1 MPAHHMTSHTIIAA
15 ALAMLCAGCASYKPA
30 PLSAVQNAQAIQAR
44 SLDDPRL
51 QTFIAAARADG
62 AAADGQVRENWN
74 LGTLILAALYFH
86 PNLDIARADLAEAR
100 AGVDTARQRPNPS
113 LSFEDLS
120 YGPGSPPGTAWTIA
134 PVVNFMIE
142 TFGKREKRTAEATA
156 MLEAAR
162 GELRSAS
169 WQVRA
174 GVRDALI
181 DLWAAQQRLDLLQ
194 ARVEAQGQL
203 VALLE
208 RGLAVGEA
216 SGLELAR
223 EHADRNRIDLA
234 ARDAERA
241 AIAARSQ
248 LAASIGIPLQ
258 ALDGVH
264 LSFDVFEKPAQP
276 ATDIA
281 ANALRQEALT
291 HRSDVQTLLADYA
304 AAEAALAL
312 EVANQYPNLTLGP
325 GYEWDAGRHRYML
338 LPAVDLP
345 IFNQNQGPIAQAWA
359 RREQAAARFTALQ
372 TQIIDSLD
380 GASAI
385 YRATNQT
392 LATADT
398 LLNGEQDR
406 ERQTLLLFKAGEI
419 DRPALL
425 SVQLERIAAQES
437 RFDVIVQ
444 QRQALAAV
452 EDALQHPFFG
462 AALPADAETNPRIA
476 ALENPRR

>member
-1 MPAHHMTSHTIIAA
+1 MF
-15 ALAMLCAGCASYKPA
+15 CAGCASYKPA

-74 LGTLILAALYFH
+74 LATLILAALYFH

-120 YGPGSPPGTAWTIA
+120 YAPGAPPGTAWTIA

-194 ARVEAQGQL
+194 ARLEAQGQL

-223 EHADRNRIDLA
+223 ERTDRNRIDLA

-248 LAASIGIPLQ
+248 LAARSIRLRSVCSRASSSPE
-258 ALDGVH
+258 ASPTV
-264 LSFDVFEKPAQP
+264 KP
-276 ATDIA
+276 
-281 ANALRQEALT
+281 
-291 HRSDVQTLLADYA
+291 RS
-304 AAEAALAL
+304 
-312 EVANQYPNLTLGP
+312 
-325 GYEWDAGRHRYML
+325 
-338 LPAVDLP
+338 
-345 IFNQNQGPIAQAWA
+345 
-359 RREQAAARFTALQ
+359 
-372 TQIIDSLD
+372 S
-380 GASAI
+380 
-385 YRATNQT
+385 RAT
-392 LATADT
+392 
-398 LLNGEQDR
+398 
-406 ERQTLLLFKAGEI
+406 
-419 DRPALL
+419 
-425 SVQLERIAAQES
+425 S
-437 RFDVIVQ
+437 
-444 QRQALAAV
+444 
-452 EDALQHPFFG
+452 
-462 AALPADAETNPRIA
+462 
-476 ALENPRR
+476 

>member
-1 MPAHHMTSHTIIAA
+1 MF
-15 ALAMLCAGCASYKPA
+15 CAGCASYEPA

-44 SLDDPRL
+44 SLEDPRL

-62 AAADGQVRENWN
+62 AAADGPVRENWN
-74 LGTLILAALYFH
+74 LAALILAALYFH

-120 YGPGSPPGTAWTIA
+120 YAPGAPPGTAWTIA

-194 ARVEAQGQL
+194 ARREAQGQL
-203 VALLE
+203 VALLD

-223 EHADRNRIDLA
+223 ERTDRNRIDLA

-258 ALDGVH
+258 ALDVVH
-264 LSFDVFEKPAQP
+264 LSFEVFDKPAQP

-281 ANALRQEALT
+281 GNDLRQEALT

-392 LATADT
+392 LATADA

-406 ERQTLLLFKAGEI
+406 ERQTLQLFKAGEI

-437 RFDVIVQ
+437 RFDVIVR

-462 AALPADAETNPRIA
+462 SALPADAETNPRIA